1 MEYDETMCED
11 DETME
16 FSTCGACDITCD
28 NLIPICGLKCTRKCQ
43 CKSDT
48 PIYDPVNKKCITE
61 DECTPATTAE
71 DDDKTME
78 YDETMCEDDET
89 MEFST
94 CGACDITCDNLNP
107 ICVSKCTRKCHCKS
121 DTPIYDPVNKKCI
134 TQRECTPITANIC
147 EDDATM
153 EFSTCSACDITCD
166 NLNPICGL
174 KCTSKCQ
181 CKKDTPI
188 YDAENKKFPICGLK
202 CTSKCQCKKDTPI
215 YDAENKKCITQDECT
230 SKMTIHNVTNWN
242 NGLAFFA
249 LLGCNIIVIIYI
261 YSQKRQKMY
270 KQVVDMDNDES
281 EDDYESN

>member
-1 MEYDETMCED
+1 
-11 DETME
+11 
-16 FSTCGACDITCD
+16 
-28 NLIPICGLKCTRKCQ
+28 
-43 CKSDT
+43 
-48 PIYDPVNKKCITE
+48 
-61 DECTPATTAE
+61 
-71 DDDKTME
+71 ME

-134 TQRECTPITANIC
+134 THDECTPITASIC

-188 YDAENKKFPICGLK
+188 YDP
-202 CTSKCQCKKDTPI
+202 
-215 YDAENKKCITQDECT
+215 ENKKCITQDQCT